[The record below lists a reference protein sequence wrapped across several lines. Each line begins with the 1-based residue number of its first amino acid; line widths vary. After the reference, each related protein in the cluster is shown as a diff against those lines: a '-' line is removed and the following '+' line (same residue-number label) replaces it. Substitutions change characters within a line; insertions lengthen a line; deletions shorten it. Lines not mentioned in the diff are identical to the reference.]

1 MALHGGAPW
10 AADQPGRE
18 VQTSHFP
25 DDENGRCRPQ
35 KETAVLPCK
44 AVPHAE
50 CSAGCCRHVGP
61 IDSAESGRHHVVLW
75 VDSFTDAMG
84 PDIALDALK
93 VLRAAG
99 CSVELSG
106 PGVCCGLTLI
116 TTGQLKEA
124 KGKLTKSLDILH
136 PQVAAGKTIVGLE
149 PSCTAVMRSDLLEL
163 LPDDPRAISVSR
175 ATKTVS
181 EFLRSINW
189 APPLAAEKLLVQ
201 PHCHQYSVMGYSDDL
216 KILESMGCDVEVS
229 SGCCGLAGNFG
240 MEKGH
245 YEISA
250 KIAEEGILRKAADN
264 PERAVM
270 ADGFSC
276 RTQVA
281 DLADIDSRHLVQVIA
296 EALDNNKPRLL
307 NMSSSQS
314 HTCACGS

>member
-1 MALHGGAPW
+1 
-10 AADQPGRE
+10 
-18 VQTSHFP
+18 
-25 DDENGRCRPQ
+25 
-35 KETAVLPCK
+35 
-44 AVPHAE
+44 
-50 CSAGCCRHVGP
+50 
-61 IDSAESGRHHVVLW
+61 VLW

-93 VLRAAG
+93 VLRSAG
-99 CSVELSG
+99 CSVELAG

-116 TTGQLKEA
+116 TTGQLTAA
-124 KGKLTKSLDILH
+124 KAKLTKSLDILH

-163 LPDDPRAISVSR
+163 LPEDPRSAAVSR

-181 EFLRSINW
+181 EFLRSIDW

-201 PHCHQYSVMGYSDDL
+201 PHCHQYAVMGYADDL

-250 KIAEEGILRKAADN
+250 KIAEDGILHRVSEN
-264 PERAVM
+264 PDRAVM

-296 EALDNNKPRLL
+296 EALDSNKPRLL
-307 NMSSSQS
+307 KVSAPQE
-314 HTCACGS
+314 HGCACGS